1 MAEGGAGVVGER
13 LRAKRNI
20 ILQSFILIIAAENI
34 VKGDFYVVAHKE
46 KSKDNLSDVK
56 NSNLCDKCRWRAAD
70 DNKNAKIQKKAEN
83 KLEV

>member
-34 VKGDFYVVAHKE
+34 VKGDFYVVAHKG
-46 KSKDNLSDVK
+46 KSKDHLSNVK
-56 NSNLCDKCRWRAAD
+56 NSNISDKCGYWGD
-70 DNKNAKIQKKAEN
+70 DE
-83 KLEV
+83 